1 MACLPSVER
10 ERLSLPRQYLANV
23 LYTIVKQPFKDWVNG
38 IVDQRHEEW
47 RKEEDT
53 IFMDPEIAAVFNAS

>member
-1 MACLPSVER
+1 M
-10 ERLSLPRQYLANV
+10 ANV

-38 IVDQRHEEW
+38 IVDQRHEER